1 MSTDTN
7 PDLGR
12 LVRRGLLVQ
21 LLVFVTILVASLVAI
36 PSARSHRASALL
48 VIVCGIG
55 ITFVARGLRAASV
68 MLQVT
73 DPPSPRWPTRVAAM
87 AYVLG
92 SVLVLTGALLFIG
105 IFQ

>member
-1 MSTDTN
+1 MPTDTN

-12 LVRRGLLVQ
+12 IVRRGLLAQ
-21 LLVFVTILVASLVAI
+21 GLVFGTILAASALAI
-36 PSARSHRASALL
+36 PAARSNRSSALL
-48 VIVCGIG
+48 VIACGVG
-55 ITFVARGLRAASV
+55 MTFVARGLRAASV
-68 MLQVT
+68 MLQVA

-105 IFQ
+105 VFR